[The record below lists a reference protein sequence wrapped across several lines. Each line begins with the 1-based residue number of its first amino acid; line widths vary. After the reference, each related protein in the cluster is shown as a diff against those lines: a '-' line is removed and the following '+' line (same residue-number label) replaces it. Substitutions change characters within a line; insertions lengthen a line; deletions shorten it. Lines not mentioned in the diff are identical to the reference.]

1 MFNLNYALFFLDI
14 FLTHIMHGVTGFAGT
29 LLAMPFGLMLVGYP
43 VAKPVLNVLGLASGI
58 YVFLGNRKYVVWK
71 ELWKIVAIMGC
82 GILVG
87 ICIKDRLLDK
97 ERMLYLFLGIFVIAV
112 SVHGLFR
119 ELGAGK
125 LFGKGKD
132 RKNET
137 TDTEKIQG
145 ERDDAKVIGK
155 TEKSTGASECMD
167 DGSKAIKEEKSE
179 SKAASALLY
188 LTLPVA
194 GIIHGIFVS
203 GGPLLISYLTK
214 KIPDKR
220 EFRSTISTVWIFLNG
235 MVLVDDIRAGYWT
248 GSLVIC
254 AILAAPFLFLGLKIG
269 SILYQRMSQRTFM
282 ILSFILLL
290 LMGIKLLF

>member
-1 MFNLNYALFFLDI
+1 MLNINYALFFLDI

-97 ERMLYLFLGIFVIAV
+97 ERMLYLALGIFVIAV
-112 SVHGLFR
+112 SLHGLFM

-125 LFGKGKD
+125 FFGKGQVQ
-132 RKNET
+132 KNGSGNAEKSPDERNGKHKET
-137 TDTEKIQG
+137 GTEDTET
-145 ERDDAKVIGK
+145 A
-155 TEKSTGASECMD
+155 
-167 DGSKAIKEEKSE
+167 DGSKAE
-179 SKAASALLY
+179 SKKVSPLLY

-194 GIIHGIFVS
+194 GIVHGIFVS

-220 EFRSTISTVWIFLNG
+220 EFRSTISTIWIFLNG
-235 MVLVDDIRAGYWT
+235 MVLVDDIRAGYWNE
-248 GSLVIC
+248 SLVISTL
-254 AILAAPFLFLGLKIG
+254 LAAPFLFSGLKIG
-269 SILYQRMSQRTFM
+269 SILYQKMSQRTFM
-282 ILSFILLL
+282 ILSFVLLL
-290 LMGIKLLF
+290 LMGIKLMF

>member
-1 MFNLNYALFFLDI
+1 MLNINYALFFLDI

-82 GILVG
+82 GILIG

-97 ERMLYLFLGIFVIAV
+97 ERMLYLALGIFVIAV
-112 SVHGLFR
+112 SLHGLLM

-125 LFGKGKD
+125 FFGKGPVQ
-132 RKNET
+132 KNGSGNA
-137 TDTEKIQG
+137 EKSPD
-145 ERDDAKVIGK
+145 ERDGK
-155 TEKSTGASECMD
+155 HKETGTD
-167 DGSKAIKEEKSE
+167 DTQTADESKTE
-179 SKAASALLY
+179 SKAVSPLLY

-194 GIIHGIFVS
+194 GIVHGIFVS

-220 EFRSTISTVWIFLNG
+220 EFRSTISTIWIFLNG
-235 MVLVDDIRAGYWT
+235 MVLVDDIRAGYWN

-254 AILAAPFLFLGLKIG
+254 ALLAAPFLFSGLKIG
-269 SILYQRMSQRTFM
+269 SILYQKMSQRTFM
-282 ILSFILLL
+282 ILSFVLLL
-290 LMGIKLLF
+290 LMGIKLMF